1 MPRKTGSKNADFA
14 ASRAAILVRL
24 RDALLKDNPPS
35 SYRGLAT
42 AAGVTIPTLQHYFGN
57 REEVF
62 AAIFVDFREGA
73 EGELAIAET
82 PTGLLRQSTHDLVM
96 HVADG
101 FRYGGLVRLH
111 AVGLAQGL
119 SHIVLANSYLNHIL
133 EPTILATERRL
144 DVHIAQGEMHPANTR
159 YAAISLLSPIV
170 LIFLHQQAL
179 DGAVAYPT
187 DIDSFLQSHI
197 NAFVGFYEIETTIE
211 SSTKAK

>member
-24 RDALLKDNPPS
+24 RDALLSGNPPS

-42 AAGVTIPTLQHYFGN
+42 ASGVTIPTLQHYFGN

-62 AAIFVDFREGA
+62 SAVFADCCESA
-73 EGELAIAET
+73 HGELTIAET
-82 PTGLLRQSTHDLVM
+82 PTGLFRQSTHDLVV

-144 DVHIAQGEMHPANTR
+144 NAHIARREMRPTNTR
-159 YAAISLLSPIV
+159 YAAISLLSPVI
-170 LIFLHQQAL
+170 LIFLHQHGL
-179 DGAVAYPT
+179 DGATAYPT

-197 NAFVGFYEIETTIE
+197 SAFVGFHEIETTTE
-211 SSTKAK
+211 LSRVVK